1 MFGVINHCVL
11 YIIITIYYSIVNKLP
26 SAAGRDGANKP
37 HLFCKFKGGIMPP
50 GIQGLIFN
58 LGKPEKRTKIYAATC
73 AEFAISLFKLVAT
86 NVHMPME

>member
-1 MFGVINHCVL
+1 
-11 YIIITIYYSIVNKLP
+11 
-26 SAAGRDGANKP
+26 
-37 HLFCKFKGGIMPP
+37 MPP